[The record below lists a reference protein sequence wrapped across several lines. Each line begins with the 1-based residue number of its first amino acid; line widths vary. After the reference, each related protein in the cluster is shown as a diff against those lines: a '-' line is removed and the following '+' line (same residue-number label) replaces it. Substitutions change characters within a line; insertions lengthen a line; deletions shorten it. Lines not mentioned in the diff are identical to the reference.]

1 MANLRRSSSAGR
13 DMMGFYPENRRA
25 FATVAPHNFCMVA
38 FGKFSLLA
46 LLFFLPGVPA
56 RSADL
61 LDKWIAAQANLRTW
75 TADIV
80 QTRNF
85 KTLAQ
90 PLVANGKV
98 WVAAPDRFRWELGQP
113 PQTIALRQPAELTI
127 VYPRLKRAERY
138 SLQPG
143 QTGPWQ
149 DALALLEAS
158 FPRSRANLEAQFQI
172 LALMQTNGVVTL
184 ALRPR
189 SAAARKFIARLEISF
204 RADDFS
210 SLGTALTFS
219 DGSSLRNEFSH
230 CVLNPPLEPQLFEA
244 KMEPG
249 FTIVE
254 PLKQ

>member
-1 MANLRRSSSAGR
+1 MA
-13 DMMGFYPENRRA
+13 A
-25 FATVAPHNFCMVA
+25 FE
-38 FGKFSLLA
+38 KFLLLA

-85 KTLAQ
+85 ITLAQ
-90 PLVANGKV
+90 PLISNGKV

-127 VYPRLKRAERY
+127 LYPRLKRAEKYPLLSGRA
-138 SLQPG
+138 
-143 QTGPWQ
+143 GPWQ
-149 DALALLEAS
+149 DALALIEAS
-158 FPRSRANLEAQFQI
+158 FPRSRTNMEAKFQI
-172 LALMQTNGVVTL
+172 LALTQTNGAATL
-184 ALRPR
+184 ALQPR

-210 SLGTALTFS
+210 PLGTALTFS

-230 CVLNPPLEPQLFEA
+230 CVMNPPLEPQLFEA